1 MNEIKR
7 VAIQKI
13 REASEEFPALLVTG
27 ARQVGKTTLLKGAST
42 DDRTFVSLDSLLMR
56 DLAQRDP
63 KLFLSTYKPP
73 VFIDEIQYAPQLLPY
88 IKEMIDANPE
98 KSGQFWLSGSQ
109 QFHLMRCASESLAGR
124 VAIFTLGGIA
134 QEEIIERFHKDV
146 FSAGETISPIEQ
158 FEDVEVIFNRIFQGS
173 YPAVVAKRVKNWEL
187 FYRSYVATYIERDVR
202 ELTKV
207 SDEMRF
213 LQFIKAV
220 AARTGQILNYSA
232 LAKDVGISL
241 VTAKDWIGI
250 LKASNLVYLLSPYSR
265 NVTSRIVKTPKLY
278 FMDTGLCCY
287 LLGWDSPR
295 TLMNGAI
302 SGPLFETFVVGEVLK
317 RYWNRAKEPRLYF
330 YRDKHGVEIDL
341 LIEHNGLLEPIEIKK
356 CTNPTV
362 SDIKAFRKVQELGY
376 PLGKGAVI
384 CAATQGMPLT
394 EDVNI
399 VPVGA
404 L

>member
-1 MNEIKR
+1 
-7 VAIQKI
+7 
-13 REASEEFPALLVTG
+13 
-27 ARQVGKTTLLKGAST
+27 
-42 DDRTFVSLDSLLMR
+42 MR

-220 AARTGQILNYSA
+220 AARTGQMLNYSA

-295 TLMNGAI
+295 TLMNGAM
-302 SGPLFETFVVGEVLK
+302 SGPLFETYVVGEVLK